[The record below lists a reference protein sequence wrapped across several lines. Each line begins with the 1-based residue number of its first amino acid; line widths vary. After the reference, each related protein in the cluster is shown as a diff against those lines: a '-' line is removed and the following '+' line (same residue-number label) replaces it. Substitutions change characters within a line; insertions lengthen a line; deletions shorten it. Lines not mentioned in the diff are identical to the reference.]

1 VTGPATAASKAVIK
15 LPVISVPAFVGREEE
30 TAALEEALTGPPAVV
45 LVEGEAGIGK
55 TRLLQ
60 EVLGRRVVRRR
71 TTLLSTCPPLRQPC
85 TLGPVVD
92 ALRQVTGSV
101 RGLGLTPL
109 AGALR
114 PLFPEWAADL
124 PPAPEPLDDATAA
137 RHRLFSA
144 LTELLTGLQVALLVV
159 EDVHWADDATL
170 EFLLFLRAQ
179 RARPGIV
186 VTCRPEDLPDD
197 SLLPRLSSRLA
208 AGEGGL
214 RLALRPLAVAETA
227 SLAASM
233 LCDNSVSGGFA
244 AFLHERTDG
253 VPLAVEELVRLM
265 HDRSDLTTHGGEGV
279 RRSQPGIAVPI
290 TIRDGVLERC
300 RRLTAD
306 ARAVLDAAAVL
317 TDPAGEQT
325 LRAVAG
331 LPAGRTTTALA
342 EVLRCG
348 LLAEDEVGTVSFR
361 HGLAAQAV
369 YEAMSPPERR
379 RLHLRAG
386 RALERRPCPPA
397 AQLTRHFRE
406 ADEPARWC
414 RYAEEAADLA
424 LAAGDE
430 TTASALLHDMLAH
443 AELPVRPVVRLIKKM
458 PFASLTGQ
466 EPFRDLARTLYGVLE
481 ARVADPA
488 DEADARTL
496 LGRIL
501 LVLGDREAA
510 RAELERAIPHLRH
523 DHVEAARAAIL
534 LGWPQDV
541 NWPASAHRQWL
552 DRAGDLSASMTRADR
567 LNLTGER
574 ASALLMLGEDDGWA
588 VAAQIPDDVASP
600 GERQHIVKTHLNI
613 GDIAMKCWGRDAEAR
628 RRLTTG
634 LALAETHGYWLYR
647 DVIMATLVH
656 LDWLAGEWD
665 GLARRATALASQP
678 DLHPLARLE
687 AILVRGLLHGATGE
701 HARAARDLQLVLGE
715 AQQRAAVDSFIEPAA
730 ALARL
735 RLAEGRAEEA
745 VRLTDEPVAVIARK
759 GIWVWATD
767 LGPARVEALLAAG
780 RAAEAAGLTAEF
792 GRSLRSTAAP
802 APRAALLTCQA
813 LVAEGRGEHDRAAQL
828 FTSAAAQWQL
838 PSRPYQVLLAR
849 ERQARCLLA
858 AGDRA
863 AALAVLADVLEGL
876 SGLGAR
882 SDAMR
887 VLRVLNDQGVPAKR
901 PWLGGRRSYGAQLS
915 PREIDVVRLVLG
927 GRTNRQI
934 AEALFLSPKT
944 VACHVYSAM
953 RKLNVSNRAALAA
966 RALETGLGREAQA
979 PATAR

>member
-1 VTGPATAASKAVIK
+1 LTGPATAASKAVIN
-15 LPVISVPAFVGREEE
+15 LPVISAPAFVGREEE
-30 TAALEEALTGPPAVV
+30 AAALEDALTGPSAVV

-60 EVLGRRVVRRR
+60 EVLGRRSVRRR
-71 TTLLSTCPPLRQPC
+71 TILLSTCPPLRQPC

-101 RGLGLTPL
+101 RGLRLTAL

-114 PLFPEWAADL
+114 PLFPEWVADL

-144 LTELLTGLQVALLVV
+144 LSELLAGLRVALLVV

-179 RARPGIV
+179 QARPSLV

-208 AGEGGL
+208 VGEAGL
-214 RLALRPLAVAETA
+214 RLVLHPLAVTETA

-233 LCDNSVSGGFA
+233 LSDSGISGGLA

-279 RRSQPGIAVPI
+279 RRSQPEIAVPI

-300 RRLTAD
+300 RRLSPD
-306 ARAVLDAAAVL
+306 ARALLDAAAVL
-317 TDPAGEQT
+317 TDPVGEPT

-331 LPAGRTTTALA
+331 LPAGRTSAALA

-348 LLAEDEVGTVSFR
+348 LLAEDELGMMSFR

-386 RALERRPCPPA
+386 HALERRPCPPV

-406 ADEPARWC
+406 ADEPAQWC

-430 TTASALLHDMLAH
+430 TTASGLLHDMLAN
-443 AELPVRPVVRLIKKM
+443 ADLPVRPVVRLIKKM

-466 EPFRDLARTLYGVLE
+466 EPFHDLARTLRGVLE
-481 ARVADPA
+481 GGVPDPA

-496 LGRIL
+496 LGRVL

-510 RAELERAIPHLRH
+510 RAELEKAIPHLRH
-523 DHVEAARAAIL
+523 DRVEAARAAIL

-541 NWPASAHRQWL
+541 SWPASMHRQWL
-552 DRAGDLSASMTRADR
+552 DRAGDLSTSMAPADR

-574 ASALLMLGEDDGWA
+574 ASALLMLGDDDGWS
-588 VAAQIPDDVASP
+588 VAAQIPADAASP
-600 GERQHIVKTHLNI
+600 AERQHIVKTHLNI

-628 RRLTTG
+628 HRLTRG
-634 LALAETHGYWLYR
+634 LELAEAHGYWLYR
-647 DVIMATLVH
+647 DVIMATLAH
-656 LDWLAGEWD
+656 LDWLAGEWA
-665 GLARRATALASQP
+665 GLARRATALANQP
-678 DLHPLARLE
+678 DLHPLGRLE
-687 AILVRGLLHGATGE
+687 AILVRGLLHTATGE
-701 HARAARDLQLVLGE
+701 HARAARDLQLVLKE

-735 RLAEGRAEEA
+735 RLADGRAEEA
-745 VRLTDEPVAVIARK
+745 LRLTGEPVEIIARK

-767 LGPARVEALLAAG
+767 IVPARVEALLAAG
-780 RAAEAAGLTAEF
+780 RPARAAALTAEF
-792 GRSLRSTAAP
+792 AHGLRGRAAP
-802 APRAALLTCQA
+802 APRAALLVCEA
-813 LVAEGRGEHDRAAQL
+813 LVAGGRGEHDRAAQT
-828 FTSAAAQWQL
+828 FGRAAAQWQL
-838 PSRPYQVLLAR
+838 PPRPYQVLLAR
-849 ERQARCLLA
+849 ERQACCLLA
-858 AGDRA
+858 AGDRP
-863 AALAVLADVLEGL
+863 AALDILPGVLDGL

-887 VLRVLNDQGVPAKR
+887 VIRTLNEHGVPAKR

-966 RALETGLGREAQA
+966 RALETGLAAEA
-979 PATAR
+979 PAS

>member
-1 VTGPATAASKAVIK
+1 LTGPATAASKAVIN
-15 LPVISVPAFVGREEE
+15 LPVISAPAFVGREEE
-30 TAALEEALTGPPAVV
+30 AAALEDALTGPSAVV

-60 EVLGRRVVRRR
+60 EVLGRRSVRRR
-71 TTLLSTCPPLRQPC
+71 TILLSTCPPLRQPC

-101 RGLGLTPL
+101 RGLRLTAL

-114 PLFPEWAADL
+114 PLFPEWVADL

-144 LTELLTGLQVALLVV
+144 LSELLAGLRVALLVV

-179 RARPGIV
+179 QARPSLV

-208 AGEGGL
+208 AGEAGL
-214 RLALRPLAVAETA
+214 RLVLHPLAVTETA

-233 LCDNSVSGGFA
+233 LSDSGISGGLA

-279 RRSQPGIAVPI
+279 RRSQPEIAVPI

-300 RRLTAD
+300 RRLSPD
-306 ARAVLDAAAVL
+306 ARALLDAAAVL
-317 TDPAGEQT
+317 TDPAGEPT
-325 LRAVAG
+325 LRVVAG
-331 LPAGRTTTALA
+331 LPAGRTGAALA

-348 LLAEDEVGTVSFR
+348 LLAEDELGMMSFR

-386 RALERRPCPPA
+386 HALERRPCPSA

-406 ADEPARWC
+406 ADEPAQWC

-430 TTASALLHDMLAH
+430 TTASGLLHDMLAN
-443 AELPVRPVVRLIKKM
+443 ADLPVRPVVRLIKKM

-466 EPFRDLARTLYGVLE
+466 EPFHDLARTLRGVLE
-481 ARVADPA
+481 GGVPDPA

-496 LGRIL
+496 LGRVL

-510 RAELERAIPHLRH
+510 RAELEKAIPHLRH
-523 DHVEAARAAIL
+523 DRVEAARAAIL

-541 NWPASAHRQWL
+541 SWPASMHRQWL
-552 DRAGDLSASMTRADR
+552 DRAGDLSASMAPADR

-574 ASALLMLGEDDGWA
+574 ASALLMLGEDDGWS
-588 VAAQIPDDVASP
+588 VAAQIPADAAGP
-600 GERQHIVKTHLNI
+600 AERQHIVKTHLNI

-628 RRLTTG
+628 RRLTLG
-634 LALAETHGYWLYR
+634 LELAEAHGYWLYR
-647 DVIMATLVH
+647 DVIMATLAH

-665 GLARRATALASQP
+665 GLARRATALAGQP
-678 DLHPLARLE
+678 DLHPLGRLE
-687 AILVRGLLHGATGE
+687 AILVRGLLHTATGE
-701 HARAARDLQLVLGE
+701 HARAARDLQLVLKE

-735 RLAEGRAEEA
+735 RLADGRAEEA
-745 VRLTDEPVAVIARK
+745 LRLTDEPVEIIARK

-767 LGPARVEALLAAG
+767 IVPARVEALLAAG
-780 RAAEAAGLTAEF
+780 LPARAAALTAEF
-792 GRSLRSTAAP
+792 AHGLRGRAAP
-802 APRAALLTCQA
+802 APQAALLVCEA
-813 LVAEGRGEHDRAAQL
+813 LVAGSRGEHDRAAHT
-828 FTSAAAQWQL
+828 FGRAAAQWQL
-838 PSRPYQVLLAR
+838 PPRPYQVLLAR
-849 ERQARCLLA
+849 ERQACCLLA
-858 AGDRA
+858 AGDRP
-863 AALAVLADVLEGL
+863 AALDILPAVLDGL

-887 VLRVLNDQGVPAKR
+887 VIRTLNEHGVPAKR

-934 AEALFLSPKT
+934 AETLFLSPKT

-966 RALETGLGREAQA
+966 RALETGLAAEA
-979 PATAR
+979 PAS